1 MTSED
6 LMGIEEVCELLHC
19 RQSTI
24 YKMLRENELPKPL
37 QIHGKNLWYR
47 PDVEQWLKA
56 KIESAK

>member
-1 MTSED
+1 MTRED

-24 YKMLRENELPKPL
+24 YKLLRENELPKPL